1 MARIAPR
8 TRCSSPQVTRY
19 STASWTLSQE
29 VRNSSAVSFQES
41 LRAQCPRKETA
52 EEFLPGKFARPMP
65 QEMHVNLGRGV
76 FPHAPWHFFD
86 QHPALLAVDPSHA
99 IDQKNQVA
107 PEADELKPSRRGRLV
122 VAGRGLMTART
133 NCRGSFPRP
142 HRDEDG
148 LRVFSKAGSPVN
160 KSRNGMALV

>member
-19 STASWTLSQE
+19 ATASWTLSQE

-41 LRAQCPRKETA
+41 LRR
-52 EEFLPGKFARPMP
+52 
-65 QEMHVNLGRGV
+65 
-76 FPHAPWHFFD
+76 HFFD

-122 VAGRGLMTART
+122 VAGRGLMTARA
-133 NCRGSFPRP
+133 NRRGSFPRP
-142 HRDEDG
+142 DRDEDG
-148 LRVFSKAGSPVN
+148 LSVFGEAGLSVD
-160 KSRNGMALV
+160 KSWDGMTLVQDSGQAHELSGIDY

>member
-8 TRCSSPQVTRY
+8 TRCASPQVTRY
-19 STASWTLSQE
+19 ATASWTLIPG
-29 VRNSSAVSFQES
+29 SAKFFGG
-41 LRAQCPRKETA
+41 
-52 EEFLPGKFARPMP
+52 FLPGKFARPMP

-76 FPHAPWHFFD
+76 FPHAPRHFFD

-122 VAGRGLMTART
+122 VAGRGLMTAR
-133 NCRGSFPRP
+133 
-142 HRDEDG
+142 
-148 LRVFSKAGSPVN
+148 A
-160 KSRNGMALV
+160 NGR